1 MIPLVLGLA
10 ALMLVAAGMFAALSR
25 SILGV
30 SESALEREL
39 EARGRLDA
47 GRWMLGRLDQ
57 VEWAVSLAR
66 TACRIGFAGLLL
78 AAFAGFEEPL
88 TVERLVA
95 AWAVAVALLWAF
107 TSVAAGALGRHA
119 PA

>member
-1 MIPLVLGLA
+1 VIPLVLGLA

-25 SILGV
+25 SILQV

-47 GRWMLGRLDQ
+47 G
-57 VEWAVSLAR
+57 
-66 TACRIGFAGLLL
+66 
-78 AAFAGFEEPL
+78 
-88 TVERLVA
+88 
-95 AWAVAVALLWAF
+95 
-107 TSVAAGALGRHA
+107 